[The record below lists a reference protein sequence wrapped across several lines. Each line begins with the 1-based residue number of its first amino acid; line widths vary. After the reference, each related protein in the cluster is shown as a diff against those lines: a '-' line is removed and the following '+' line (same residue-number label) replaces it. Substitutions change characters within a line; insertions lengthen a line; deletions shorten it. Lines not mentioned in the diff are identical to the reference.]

1 MKVYRSLSE
10 IPARLSQSA
19 VSIGNFDGVHTGHL
33 KLINRLLKIEASG
46 GGTPSVLSFDPHPQQ
61 VLRGVSP
68 PALTTTEAKISLL
81 KQAGVQRAFILPFD
95 EAFSKL
101 EPEDFASA
109 ILGDRLKTASVV
121 VGANFRFGRFARG
134 DVTMLRDLGKR
145 AGYKVERAPLVRV
158 GGRTVSSTEI
168 RHAIEGGDLKWAN
181 RALGRA
187 YRVGGTVVTGAK
199 RGHQL
204 GFPTA
209 NLSPD
214 ANVCLPSE
222 GVYAGRAV
230 SGTKSYKAAI
240 SVGVNPTFSDGSLS
254 VEAFILDFN
263 GDLYGKRLQLE
274 FVALV
279 RGQKRYESAELLASA
294 MSRDI
299 KAVNK
304 VLDRSPLLE
313 P

>member
-10 IPARLSQSA
+10 IPARLSASA
-19 VSIGNFDGVHTGHL
+19 LSIGNFDGVHKGHL
-33 KLINRLLKIEASG
+33 KLISRLLKLETSG

-68 PALTTTEAKISLL
+68 PALTTTEAKIDLL
-81 KQAGVQRAFILPFD
+81 KQAGVKRAFILPFD
-95 EAFSKL
+95 EEFSKL
-101 EPEDFASA
+101 EPEDFATA
-109 ILGDRLKTASVV
+109 ILGDRLKSATVV

-145 AGYKVERAPLVRV
+145 AGYKVEGAPLVRV

-168 RHAIEGGDLKWAN
+168 RHAIEGADLRWAN

-187 YRVGGTVVTGAK
+187 YRVGGTVITGAK
-199 RGHQL
+199 RGHEL

-214 ANVCLPSE
+214 ENVCLPAQ

-230 SGTKSYKAAI
+230 AGKKSYRAAI
-240 SVGVNPTFSDGSLS
+240 SVGSNPTFGEGKLS
-254 VEAFILDFN
+254 VEAFLLDFK
-263 GDLYGKRLQLE
+263 GDLYGKRLDLD
-274 FVALV
+274 FVALI
-279 RGQKRYESAELLASA
+279 RGQERFDSAESLASA
-294 MSRDI
+294 MSRDVEN
-299 KAVNK
+299 ANK
-304 VLDRSPLLE
+304 LLDKSHL
-313 P
+313 

>member
-1 MKVYRSLSE
+1 MKLYRSLSE
-10 IPARLSQSA
+10 IPARLSPSA
-19 VSIGNFDGVHTGHL
+19 ISVGNFDGVHRGHL

-81 KQAGVQRAFILPFD
+81 KQAGVKRAFILPFD
-95 EAFSKL
+95 EEFSKL
-101 EPEDFASA
+101 EPEDFAST
-109 ILGDRLKTASVV
+109 ILGERLNSRAVV

-145 AGYKVERAPLVRV
+145 AGYKVEGAPLVRV

-168 RHAIEGGDLKWAN
+168 RHAIEAGELKWAN

-230 SGTKSYKAAI
+230 SGRDSYKAAI
-240 SVGVNPTFSDGSLS
+240 SVGINPTFGDGKLS
-254 VEAFILDFN
+254 IEAFILDFK
-263 GDLYGKRLQLE
+263 GDLYGKWLDLD
-274 FVALV
+274 FVARI
-279 RGQKRYESAELLASA
+279 RGQVRFESAQLLASA
-294 MSRDI
+294 MSQDI
-299 KAVNK
+299 KAANNL
-304 VLDRSPLLE
+304 LDRSSL
-313 P
+313 